1 MKQLWRKLT
10 ALGRRE
16 EIARELLE
24 EMRAHVD
31 MKASATGDP
40 HGARRAF
47 GNTTLLLEDS
57 SAIWGWPRL
66 EDWLRDFRYAIR
78 VLFRRPAFSATV
90 VITLAL
96 GIGAS
101 STIFSLINTVLLRPL
116 PYPNATRLVAVHEM
130 KPGESEMR
138 TPVSPGRLE
147 DWQRLNNAFVALAG
161 SYGDMLTD
169 NTGAAPERLD
179 AAFVSPRFFVVMATP
194 PKLGRTFTPE
204 EDRAG
209 GPAAVV
215 ISCAFWKRRFSSDPG
230 VLGRNLRLMDA
241 SYVIVGV
248 MPASF
253 QYPTRTTELW
263 VSKRA
268 DREMLRIREARF
280 YNCVGLLK
288 PGVTVEQARSD
299 LSAVQQRLGEQY
311 PITDAGWSIALDP
324 LKDEL
329 VGHVRAGLW
338 LLLGAVSVLLAIACA
353 NVACLLLARLSSRA
367 AEISTRCSLGAG
379 RAAIGRQLFV
389 EALVYALAG
398 GLVGIAAAFAGINLL
413 RAQLADLPRITEL
426 TVDARL
432 LGVAVGISV
441 LAAVLFSLAPIL
453 QTFRSDVAGLIMR
466 GGRGIAGGRQRV
478 PRILVSAQFGMATA
492 LLIGAGLFLRSL
504 VNLQETPLGFRY
516 DDVLTLR
523 ISASSNEPPSQTVQR
538 QQRIFESLSSLPGVT
553 AVSMTSGLPGVNPAW
568 PREFEIE
575 GEATPGGKLRFATWR
590 IVTAGYFQTAGIPI
604 LNGRTCHMSSDPR
617 TPFEAL
623 VNRRFADRY
632 ITGRNPI
639 GRNILR
645 GPKGDQ
651 PARIVGVVADATE
664 DGYGV
669 PPQPLIYACG
679 FLRYWPDSDYLLQAR
694 NPAALAN
701 PARQAIHSIEPARAV
716 YAVRPLS
723 QALGAALSQVRFRTV
738 VVSLFSLL
746 ALTLAAIGLYGVM
759 TYMVSQRTREIG
771 VRVALGARPSQ
782 ILGSLLGSA
791 GVLAGAGAC
800 IGIAVAAGA
809 YRMFGAL
816 LYGISPF
823 DAGAY
828 LTAIAVLL
836 VVALVATVIPGRR
849 ALSIDPTQALRE
861 S

>member
-1 MKQLWRKLT
+1 VKELWRKLT

-16 EIARELLE
+16 EIAGELLE
-24 EMRAHVD
+24 EMRAHVE

-40 HGARRAF
+40 YVARRTF
-47 GNTTLLLEDS
+47 GNTALLLEDS

-66 EDWLRDFRYAIR
+66 EGWLRDFRYAIR
-78 VLFRRPAFSATV
+78 VLFRRPAFTATV

-101 STIFSLINTVLLRPL
+101 STIFSLINTILLRPL
-116 PYPNATRLVAVHEM
+116 PYPNAARLVAVHEM
-130 KPGESEMR
+130 KPGENEMR

-147 DWQRLNNAFVALAG
+147 DWYRLNNAFVALAG

-169 NTGAAPERLD
+169 HTGAVPERLD
-179 AAFVSPRFFVVMATP
+179 AAFVSPRFFAVMAAP
-194 PKLGRTFTPE
+194 PELGRTFTPE
-204 EDRAG
+204 EERAG

-215 ISCAFWKRRFSSDPG
+215 ISDGFWKRRFSSDPG
-230 VLGRNLRLMDA
+230 VLGRSLRLMDG

-253 QYPTRTTELW
+253 QYPTPATELW
-263 VSKRA
+263 MSRRA
-268 DREMLRIREARF
+268 EVAMFRMREARF
-280 YNCVGLLK
+280 YNCVGLSK
-288 PGVTVEQARSD
+288 PGVTLEQARSD
-299 LSAVQQRLGEQY
+299 LAAVQQRLGAQY
-311 PITDAGWSIALDP
+311 PTTDAGWSIALDP

-338 LLLGAVSVLLAIACA
+338 LLLGSVSVLLAIACA
-353 NVACLLLARLSSRA
+353 NVACLLLARLNSRA

-379 RAAIGRQLFV
+379 RSAIGRQLFV
-389 EALVYALAG
+389 EGLVYAFAG
-398 GLVGIAAAFAGINLL
+398 GLVGMATAFAAINVL

-432 LGVAVGISV
+432 LGAVVGISV

-453 QTFRSDVAGLIMR
+453 QTFRSDLAGLIIR
-466 GGRGIAGGRQRV
+466 GGRGIAGGRQRL
-478 PRILVSAQFGMATA
+478 PRILVSAQFGLAAA

-504 VNLQETPLGFRY
+504 ANLQETPLGFRY

-523 ISASSNEPPSQTVQR
+523 ISASSSEAPSQTIQR
-538 QQRIFESLSSLPGVT
+538 QQRIFQSLSSLPGVT
-553 AVSMTSGLPGVNPAW
+553 AVSMTSGLPGVSPAW

-575 GEATPGGKLRFATWR
+575 GEASPGGKLRFATWR
-590 IVTAGYFQTAGIPI
+590 IVTAEYFQTAGIPI
-604 LNGRTCHMSSDPR
+604 LDGRTCRMSSDPR

-623 VNRRFADRY
+623 VNRSFAERY
-632 ITGRNPI
+632 FMGRNPL
-639 GRNILR
+639 GHNILR
-645 GPKGDQ
+645 GPQGEQ
-651 PARIVGVVADATE
+651 PARIVGVVANARE

-679 FLRYWPDSDYLLQAR
+679 FLRYWPDSDYLLKAR

-701 PARQAIHSIEPARAV
+701 PARAAIHSIEPGRAV

-723 QALGAALSQVRFRTV
+723 QALGAALSQVRFRTA

-759 TYMVSQRTREIG
+759 AYMVSQRTRDIG
-771 VRVALGARPSQ
+771 VRMALGARPAQ
-782 ILGSLLGSA
+782 IVGSLLRSA
-791 GVLAGAGAC
+791 GVLAGAGAAL
-800 IGIAVAAGA
+800 GTALAAGA
-809 YRMFGAL
+809 YRMLGAL
-816 LYGISPF
+816 LYGVGSF
-823 DAGAY
+823 DAGTY
-828 LTAIAVLL
+828 LTAIGVLL
-836 VVALVATVIPGRR
+836 AVALVATLIPSRR